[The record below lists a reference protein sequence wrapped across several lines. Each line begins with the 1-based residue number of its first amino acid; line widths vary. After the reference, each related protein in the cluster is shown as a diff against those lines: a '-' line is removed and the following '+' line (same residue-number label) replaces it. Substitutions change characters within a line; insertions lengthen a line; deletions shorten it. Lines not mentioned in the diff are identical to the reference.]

1 MIGNIA
7 MVRNCT
13 ELTEFINLRN
23 SFKVPNQYPPS
34 KLKVIMVDDLNP
46 NQQDYICGSIL
57 LPQARAMEYLIEG
70 DTFGF
75 ENEYLSKLN
84 CDVDVKDY
92 LTVLLA
98 GLMEKSFDY
107 VLFFDF
113 VNNYNMP
120 DIARVLTNFLYN
132 SLGLVIYSFDQIQVD
147 HSLLF
152 NQSMIPEAFMNNKN
166 MLISAG
172 YANAIAPNL
181 FMKF

>member
-7 MVRNCT
+7 MVQNCT
-13 ELTEFINLRN
+13 ELTDFINLRN

-57 LPQARAMEYLIEG
+57 LPHAKAMEYLIDG
-70 DTFGF
+70 DTYNF
-75 ENEYLSKLN
+75 ENEYLMKLN
-84 CDVDVKDY
+84 CDSDVKDY

-107 VLFFDF
+107 VFFFDF
-113 VNNYNMP
+113 INNYNMP
-120 DIARVLTNFLYN
+120 DISKVLLNFLYN
-132 SLGLVIYSFDQIQVD
+132 SLGLVVYPFDQIKANN
-147 HSLLF
+147 SLLF
-152 NQSMIPEAFMNNKN
+152 NQSMIPEAFINNKN
-166 MLISAG
+166 MVMSAG
-172 YANAIAPNL
+172 YSSATPNL